1 MKYALLSVTDKR
13 GVEGLARGLVGQGY
27 QILSTG
33 GTHKALDDL
42 GITAMRV
49 EDLTGFPEAFGGRV
63 KSLHPKIHGGI
74 LYQRDRQD
82 DVEFTE
88 RTGIPDIQLVCVNL
102 YRFEESVKQEKS
114 DEEIIEEIDIGGP
127 ALIRSASKNF
137 KDVIILTDP
146 EDYGWVLRDL
156 EDDGGLDV
164 EARRLLACKA
174 WKTIAAYD
182 EAISRYFN
190 GESEGISGILEE
202 ALPYGENPHQ
212 AGSLRKS
219 QNGDS
224 IMNLDLLSGKPMSYN
239 NYNDAYAAMELL
251 VDMKDEAFFCGAIKH
266 GTLCGAASAEN
277 SFASFQKTYSN
288 DPISIFGGVV
298 AFNHEV
304 GTEVAT
310 ALHELFLEI
319 IIAPSYTEEAVGIL
333 SKKKSLRILRYKNLE
348 FASPF
353 SYRDLDGYLL
363 KQERDLRSTGTIKV
377 VTKRVPTIREMVDM
391 EFAMKIVKNIKSN
404 GIVLVRNKEV
414 LALGGGQT
422 ARIFALKDALL
433 NHKGKDFQGTVLASD
448 AFLPF
453 SDVVET
459 ASTVGV
465 EAIIQP
471 GGSRNDQE
479 SINACDC
486 LKMSMVFSELR
497 HFKH

>member
-33 GTHKALDDL
+33 GTHKALADL
-42 GITAMRV
+42 GIEAIRV

-74 LYQRDRQD
+74 LYQRNHQQD
-82 DVEFTE
+82 VDFAEH
-88 RTGIPDIQLVCVNL
+88 TGIPDIQLVCVNL
-102 YRFEESVKQEKS
+102 YRFEEAVRQEKCE
-114 DEEIIEEIDIGGP
+114 EEIIEEIDIGGP

-137 KDVIILTDP
+137 KDVIVLTDP

-156 EDDGGLDV
+156 EADGLLDV

-333 SKKKSLRILRYKNLE
+333 SKKKSLRILRYKSLE

-363 KQERDLRSTGTIKV
+363 KQERDLRISGTIKV

-433 NHKGKDFQGTVLASD
+433 NHKGKDFQGSVLASD

-453 SDVVET
+453 SDVVDT

-465 EAIIQP
+465 VAIIQP